1 MIYFS
6 FWNSQLRVFGCRSPL
21 SRTLH
26 SAVGE
31 AARGRQSSRKAD
43 TERTDFNLYL
53 IAPVS
58 FLNSGQIVCFMRTL
72 KYQQGPGGWDVSAD
86 MYKPIFSPEVPGCG
100 VLALVK
106 GKARIAIIPVS
117 VVYLQVR
124 LGDLSI
130 SHQPRGKSRA
140 HNYGA

>member
-58 FLNSGQIVCFMRTL
+58 FLNSGQNHLFHENIEI
-72 KYQQGPGGWDVSAD
+72 SAR
-86 MYKPIFSPEVPGCG
+86 PWRVGCICRY
-100 VLALVK
+100 V
-106 GKARIAIIPVS
+106 
-117 VVYLQVR
+117 
-124 LGDLSI
+124 
-130 SHQPRGKSRA
+130 
-140 HNYGA
+140 